1 MSEKL
6 LTIGMATYDDYDGVY
21 FTVQAL
27 RLYQLQGIEK
37 DVEIIVIDNNPD
49 SKHGKEVKNFVNNW
63 AKGKYIPYTEKQSSF
78 VKYEIFKHAT
88 GKYTLGMDCH
98 VLFQPDAIKNLL
110 HYYAKNPDTKNLIQ
124 GPLWYDDLKNNVSTH
139 FDKVWRGNM
148 YGIWANNQTSLEKN
162 EPFEIPMMGMG
173 AYSCRTEAWPE
184 INKNFIGF
192 GGEEGYIHEKFRQSG
207 GKCICLP
214 SFKWI
219 HRFGRPNGVPFQNI
233 LEHRLLNYFIGWL
246 EILKDE
252 NDPFF
257 QTIINEFKTR
267 ISEQVIDNIFK
278 QAKQIL
284 KFDV

>member
-1 MSEKL
+1 MSKKL

-49 SKHGKEVKNFVNNW
+49 SKHGKEIKNFSKW
-63 AKGKYIPYTEKQSSF
+63 ADVKYIPYTEKQSSF
-78 VKYEIFKHAT
+78 VKYEIFKHAS

-110 HYYAKNPDTKNLIQ
+110 EYYTKNPDTKNLIQ
-124 GPLWYDDLKNNVSTH
+124 GPLWYDDLKNNMSTH

-148 YGIWANNQTSLEKN
+148 YGVWANDKTSLEKN

-173 AYSCRTEAWPE
+173 AYSCRTEAWPQ

-214 SFKWI
+214 NFKWI

-252 NDPFF
+252 NHPFF
-257 QTIINEFKTR
+257 QSLIDAFKNQ
-267 ISEQVIDNIFK
+267 IQEQVINNIFN
-278 QAKQIL
+278 QAKQI
-284 KFDV
+284 

>member
-49 SKHGKEVKNFVNNW
+49 SKHGKEIKNFSKW
-63 AKGKYIPYTEKQSSF
+63 ADVKYIPYTEKQSSF

-110 HYYAKNPDTKNLIQ
+110 DYYAKNPDTKNLIQ
-124 GPLWYDDLKNNVSTH
+124 GPLWYDDLKNNMSTH

-148 YGIWANNQTSLEKN
+148 YGVWANNQTSLEKN
-162 EPFEIPMMGMG
+162 QPFEIPMMGMG
-173 AYSCRTEAWPE
+173 AYSCRTEAWPK

-214 SFKWI
+214 NFKWI

-252 NDPFF
+252 NHPFF
-257 QTIINEFKTR
+257 KSVIDAFKTQ
-267 ISEQVIDNIFK
+267 ISEQVINNIFK